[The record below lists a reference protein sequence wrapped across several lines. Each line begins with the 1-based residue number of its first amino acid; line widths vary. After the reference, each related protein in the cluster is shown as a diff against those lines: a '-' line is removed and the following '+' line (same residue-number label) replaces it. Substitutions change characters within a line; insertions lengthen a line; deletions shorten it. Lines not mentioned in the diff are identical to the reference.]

1 MTDYLIAAA
10 IIAAS
15 AAGGYAGLMH
25 KKASNIEVEDEQ
37 YHTFE
42 EVLEGVKLY
51 IVEQSKDDNISAD
64 MSDAEMEK
72 RRLRKVALKNHL
84 KMAPNGVRESKLVVK
99 DLIRK
104 WILGNLPIEKVYEF
118 IGMNGESEPTDNIMF
133 EIMMYKYQQEYGVNA
148 FTHWME
154 KYKLYKPKHPVGIAR
169 KDAEAYYITPAEF
182 ESTYHQ
188 EKITLSD
195 DEAVDIFSTLVYER
209 YTGWGIL
216 DTLGE
221 MDINGYNIGV
231 SGSLMGSARQDNES
245 NPDSVS
251 TATNSLW
258 VYFRSNY
265 IHLQFLDFGSLEEI
279 RRVTQLMIRWGNPGP
294 LTAKKGYMINT
305 MHDKSRILAIRP
317 NAGESWGVFVRK
329 FSLDIK
335 SPEELIIK
343 KGVTGGEI
351 CAKLIEYLMIG
362 QVTIAVTGR
371 QGSGKTTLMK
381 AIMGYLPAD
390 WNIRVLETAPEL
402 YLRETYPNREI
413 YSVQETQYTS
423 MEEFQDAYK
432 KADSTVTVIGEVATD
447 PVAARMIQLA
457 MTGSLMTIFS
467 HHANTAK
474 DLVLTL
480 RNSLVNAGGFSNMT
494 TAERQV
500 TDALKINIHLG
511 FEDGKRFIK
520 RITEI
525 RQFDE
530 GIPYPEYNPE
540 DPVKSKYDLDK
551 EYYNRQTDRISF
563 STHDILRYNKDT
575 DTYEIGEAF
584 SPYMYNR
591 LYEAMP
597 VADKTGFKEFMSYYW
612 SGESINGYQ
621 GVGSYTGDKLEINQQ
636 IDAMIN
642 TPVEAK
648 HFLNNSLSDFA
659 LA

>member
-10 IIAAS
+10 IIAAT
-15 AAGGYAGLMH
+15 GGASMATYMH
-25 KKASNIEVEDEQ
+25 KKANNIEVTEEEYQ
-37 YHTFE
+37 TFDD
-42 EVLEGVKLY
+42 VLEGVKLF
-51 IVEQSKDDNISAD
+51 IVEQIKDDDIT
-64 MSDAEMEK
+64 SDLSDEELEK
-72 RRLRKVALKNHL
+72 RRLRKIALKNSL
-84 KMAPNGVRESKLVVK
+84 KMAPNGVRDAKLVVK
-99 DLIRK
+99 GLIKK
-104 WILGNLPIEKVYEF
+104 WILGNLKTEKVYEL
-118 IGMNGESEPTDNIMF
+118 IGLNDESEPDDNTMF
-133 EIMMYKYQQEYGVNA
+133 EIMMYKYQKQYGVHA
-148 FTHWME
+148 FTKWME
-154 KYKLYKPKHPVGIAR
+154 KYELYKPKPAVGISR
-169 KDAEAYYITPAEF
+169 RGVKAYYITPSEF
-182 ESTYHQ
+182 ESTYHA
-188 EKITLSD
+188 ENFELD
-195 DEAVDIFSTLVYER
+195 ADEAVDILSTLIYQK
-209 YTGWGIL
+209 YMGWGPI
-216 DTLGE
+216 DTMAE

-231 SGSLMGSARQDNES
+231 SGSLMGGMAQDNKQ
-245 NPDSVS
+245 NPDSIS
-251 TATNSLW
+251 ECTNSFW

-265 IHLQFLDFGSLEEI
+265 IHLQFLSFGNLEEI
-279 RRVTQLMIRWGNPGP
+279 RRITQLMIRWGNPGP
-294 LTAKKGYMINT
+294 LTAKGGYMVNT

-317 NAGESWGVFVRK
+317 GAGEAWGVFVRK

-351 CAKLIEYLMIG
+351 CAKLIEYLMLG

-381 AIMGYLPAD
+381 AIMGYLPPD
-390 WNIRVLETAPEL
+390 WNIRVLEMAPEL

-413 YSVQETQYTS
+413 FSVQETQYTS
-423 MEEFQDAYK
+423 MEELQDAFK
-432 KADSTVTVIGEVATD
+432 KADATVTVIGEVATD

-525 RQFDE
+525 KQFTE
-530 GIPYPEYNPE
+530 GVPYPKYNEGDPSKSEYELN
-540 DPVKSKYDLDK
+540 K
-551 EYYNRQTDRISF
+551 EYYNRTTDRISF
-563 STHDILRYNKDT
+563 STHDILRYNKET

-584 SPYMYNR
+584 SPYLFNR

-597 VADKTGFKEFMSYYW
+597 IEDKKGFKQFMAYYW
-612 SGESINGYQ
+612 EGKSIDNYHGVTDYSGEQ
-621 GVGSYTGDKLEINQQ
+621 LEINQTVDSGIISQ
-636 IDAMIN
+636 NA
-642 TPVEAK
+642 AK
-648 HFLNNSLSDFA
+648 SFLNNNLSEYA
-659 LA
+659 IE

>member
-279 RRVTQLMIRWGNPGP
+279 RRVTQLMIRWGNPGS
-294 LTAKKGYMINT
+294 LTAKKGI
-305 MHDKSRILAIRP
+305 
-317 NAGESWGVFVRK
+317 
-329 FSLDIK
+329 
-335 SPEELIIK
+335 
-343 KGVTGGEI
+343 
-351 CAKLIEYLMIG
+351 
-362 QVTIAVTGR
+362 
-371 QGSGKTTLMK
+371 
-381 AIMGYLPAD
+381 
-390 WNIRVLETAPEL
+390 
-402 YLRETYPNREI
+402 
-413 YSVQETQYTS
+413 
-423 MEEFQDAYK
+423 
-432 KADSTVTVIGEVATD
+432 
-447 PVAARMIQLA
+447 
-457 MTGSLMTIFS
+457 
-467 HHANTAK
+467 
-474 DLVLTL
+474 
-480 RNSLVNAGGFSNMT
+480 
-494 TAERQV
+494 
-500 TDALKINIHLG
+500 
-511 FEDGKRFIK
+511 
-520 RITEI
+520 
-525 RQFDE
+525 
-530 GIPYPEYNPE
+530 
-540 DPVKSKYDLDK
+540 
-551 EYYNRQTDRISF
+551 
-563 STHDILRYNKDT
+563 
-575 DTYEIGEAF
+575 
-584 SPYMYNR
+584 
-591 LYEAMP
+591 
-597 VADKTGFKEFMSYYW
+597 
-612 SGESINGYQ
+612 
-621 GVGSYTGDKLEINQQ
+621 
-636 IDAMIN
+636 
-642 TPVEAK
+642 
-648 HFLNNSLSDFA
+648 
-659 LA
+659 

>member
-10 IIAAS
+10 IVA
-15 AAGGYAGLMH
+15 AAGAAGAGLVLH
-25 KKASNIEVEDEQ
+25 KKANNIQVVNEDYQ
-37 YHTFE
+37 TFND
-42 EVLEGVKLY
+42 VLEGVKLD
-51 IVEQSKDDNISAD
+51 IVEQIKDDDISND
-64 MSDAEMEK
+64 MSDEELEK
-72 RRLRKVALKNHL
+72 SRQRKIAIKNAL
-84 KMAPNGVRESKLVVK
+84 KMAPNGVREAKLVVK
-99 DLIRK
+99 GMIKK
-104 WILGNLPIEKVYEF
+104 WLVEHLGIEKVNELT
-118 IGMNGESEPTDNIMF
+118 GLNAESEPDDNTMF
-133 EIMMYKYQQEYGVNA
+133 EILMYRYQKKYGIHA
-148 FTHWME
+148 FSVWMD
-154 KYKLYKPKHPVGIAR
+154 KYDLARPKPAVGIAR
-169 KDAEAYYITPAEF
+169 RGTSAYYVTPAEF
-182 ESTYHQ
+182 EATYHAENIELTDE
-188 EKITLSD
+188 EKY
-195 DEAVDIFSTLVYER
+195 DILTTLVYEK
-209 YTGWGIL
+209 YMGWGPV
-216 DTLGE
+216 DTIAE

-231 SGSLMGSARQDNES
+231 SGSLMGATTQDNEA
-245 NPDSVS
+245 NRDSLS
-251 TATNSLW
+251 ESTNSFW

-294 LTAKKGYMINT
+294 LTSKGSYMVNT

-317 NAGESWGVFVRK
+317 DAGEAWGVFVRK

-351 CAKLIEYLMIG
+351 CAKLIEYLMLG

-381 AIMGYLPAD
+381 AIMGYLPPD
-390 WNIRVLETAPEL
+390 WNIRVLEMAPEL

-413 YSVQETQYTS
+413 FSVQETQYVS
-423 MEEFQDAYK
+423 MEELQDAFK
-432 KADSTVTVIGEVATD
+432 KADATVTVIGEVATD

-480 RNSLVNAGGFSNMT
+480 RNSLVNAGGFSNMS

-525 RQFDE
+525 KQFEE
-530 GIPYPEYNPE
+530 GIPYPEYDPDDPE
-540 DPVKSKYDLDK
+540 KADYELNK
-551 EYYNRQTDRISF
+551 EYYNRETDRISF

-584 SPYMYNR
+584 SPYLYNR
-591 LYEAMP
+591 LLEAMP
-597 VADKTGFKEFMSYYW
+597 KEDKEGFKEFIAYYW
-612 SGESINGYQ
+612 EGKSINGYT
-621 GVGSYTGDKLEINQQ
+621 GVPEFNGHKDDI
-636 IDAMIN
+636 IDNSVTDEESAR
-642 TPVEAK
+642 A
-648 HFLNNSLSDFA
+648 FLDDALSDYSIE
-659 LA
+659 

>member
-1 MTDYLIAAA
+1 MT
-10 IIAAS
+10 II
-15 AAGGYAGLMH
+15 
-25 KKASNIEVEDEQ
+25 KIEHEL
-37 YHTFE
+37 TE
-42 EVLEGVKLY
+42 E
-51 IVEQSKDDNISAD
+51 
-64 MSDAEMEK
+64 
-72 RRLRKVALKNHL
+72 
-84 KMAPNGVRESKLVVK
+84 
-99 DLIRK
+99 
-104 WILGNLPIEKVYEF
+104 
-118 IGMNGESEPTDNIMF
+118 
-133 EIMMYKYQQEYGVNA
+133 
-148 FTHWME
+148 
-154 KYKLYKPKHPVGIAR
+154 
-169 KDAEAYYITPAEF
+169 
-182 ESTYHQ
+182 Q
-188 EKITLSD
+188 EKKI
-195 DEAVDIFSTLVYER
+195 
-209 YTGWGIL
+209 
-216 DTLGE
+216 
-221 MDINGYNIGV
+221 MDAIN
-231 SGSLMGSARQDNES
+231 
-245 NPDSVS
+245 
-251 TATNSLW
+251 
-258 VYFRSNY
+258 
-265 IHLQFLDFGSLEEI
+265 
-279 RRVTQLMIRWGNPGP
+279 
-294 LTAKKGYMINT
+294 
-305 MHDKSRILAIRP
+305 
-317 NAGESWGVFVRK
+317 
-329 FSLDIK
+329 
-335 SPEELIIK
+335 
-343 KGVTGGEI
+343 
-351 CAKLIEYLMIG
+351 
-362 QVTIAVTGR
+362 TIAVTGR
-371 QGSGKTTLMK
+371 RGSGKTTLMK

-530 GIPYPEYNPE
+530 GIPYP
-540 DPVKSKYDLDK
+540 D
-551 EYYNRQTDRISF
+551 RQTDRISF

-642 TPVEAK
+642 TPEEAK

>member
-10 IIAAS
+10 IVA
-15 AAGGYAGLMH
+15 AAGAAGAGLVLH
-25 KKASNIEVEDEQ
+25 KKANNIQVVNEDYQ
-37 YHTFE
+37 TFND
-42 EVLEGVKLY
+42 VLEGVKLD
-51 IVEQSKDDNISAD
+51 IVEQIKDDDISND
-64 MSDAEMEK
+64 MSDEELEK
-72 RRLRKVALKNHL
+72 SRQRKIAIKNAL
-84 KMAPNGVRESKLVVK
+84 KMAPNGVREAKLVVK
-99 DLIRK
+99 GMIKK
-104 WILGNLPIEKVYEF
+104 WLVEHLGIEKVNELT
-118 IGMNGESEPTDNIMF
+118 GLNAESEPDDNTMF
-133 EIMMYKYQQEYGVNA
+133 EILMYRYQKKYGIHA
-148 FTHWME
+148 FSVWMD
-154 KYKLYKPKHPVGIAR
+154 KYDLARPKPAVGIAR
-169 KDAEAYYITPAEF
+169 RGTSAYYVTPAEF
-182 ESTYHQ
+182 EATYHAENIELTDE
-188 EKITLSD
+188 EKY
-195 DEAVDIFSTLVYER
+195 DILTTLVYEK
-209 YTGWGIL
+209 YMGWGPV
-216 DTLGE
+216 DTIAE

-231 SGSLMGSARQDNES
+231 SGSLMGATTQDNEA
-245 NPDSVS
+245 NRDSLS
-251 TATNSLW
+251 ESTNSFW

-294 LTAKKGYMINT
+294 LTSKGSYMVNT

-317 NAGESWGVFVRK
+317 DAGEAWGVFVRK

-351 CAKLIEYLMIG
+351 CAKLIEYLMLG

-381 AIMGYLPAD
+381 AIMGYLPPD
-390 WNIRVLETAPEL
+390 WNIRVLEMAPEL

-413 YSVQETQYTS
+413 FSVQETQYVS
-423 MEEFQDAYK
+423 MEELQDAFK
-432 KADSTVTVIGEVATD
+432 KSDATVTVIGEVATD

-480 RNSLVNAGGFSNMT
+480 RNSLVNAGGFSNMS

-525 RQFDE
+525 KQFEE
-530 GIPYPEYNPE
+530 GIPYPEYDPDDPE
-540 DPVKSKYDLDK
+540 KADYELNK
-551 EYYNRQTDRISF
+551 EYYNRETDRISF

-584 SPYMYNR
+584 SPYLYNR
-591 LYEAMP
+591 LLEAMP
-597 VADKTGFKEFMSYYW
+597 KEDKEGFKEFIAYYW
-612 SGESINGYQ
+612 EGKSINGYT
-621 GVGSYTGDKLEINQQ
+621 GVPEFNGHKDDI
-636 IDAMIN
+636 IDNSVTDEESAR
-642 TPVEAK
+642 A
-648 HFLNNSLSDFA
+648 FLDDALSDYSIE
-659 LA
+659 